1 MALIKAMNLI
11 QGQTSSHTSSVSQYA
26 ALEALSGRRDQK
38 EFARAFMQ
46 RRDLVIAKLNQAN
59 GLACRVPDG
68 AFYVFPSCAG
78 VIGKRTPDG
87 KVIETDSDFAVYLL
101 DAFAVTVVRGSGF
114 MASPYIRISD
124 ASSLQDLTRACDR
137 IIAAC
142 ASLS

>member
-1 MALIKAMNLI
+1 MP
-11 QGQTSSHTSSVSQYA
+11 
-26 ALEALSGRRDQK
+26 LEALSGRRDHIK

-46 RRDLVIAKLNQAN
+46 RRDLVIGKLAK

-87 KVIETDSDFAVYLL
+87 KMIETDSDFAMYLL
-101 DAFAVTVVRGSGF
+101 DAFAVAVVPGSGF
-114 MASPYIRISD
+114 MASPYIRISY
-124 ASSLQDLTRACDR
+124 ASSLEDLTRACDR

>member
-1 MALIKAMNLI
+1 MP
-11 QGQTSSHTSSVSQYA
+11 
-26 ALEALSGRRDQK
+26 LEALSGRRDHIK

-46 RRDLVIAKLNQAN
+46 RRDLVIGKLDQAK

-68 AFYVFPSCAG
+68 AFYIFPSCAD
-78 VIGKRTPDG
+78 VIGKRASDR
-87 KVIETDSDFAVYLL
+87 KMIETDSDFAINLL
-101 DAFAVTVVRGSGF
+101 DAFAVAVVPGSGF
-114 MASPYIRISD
+114 MASPYIRISY

>member
-1 MALIKAMNLI
+1 MP
-11 QGQTSSHTSSVSQYA
+11 
-26 ALEALSGRRDQK
+26 LEALSGRRDHIK
-38 EFARAFMQ
+38 EFARASMQ
-46 RRDLVIAKLNQAN
+46 RRDLVIAKLNKAK

-87 KVIETDSDFAVYLL
+87 KMIETDSDFAMYLL
-101 DAFAVTVVRGSGF
+101 DAFAMAVVPGRGF
-114 MASPYIRISD
+114 MASPYIRISY